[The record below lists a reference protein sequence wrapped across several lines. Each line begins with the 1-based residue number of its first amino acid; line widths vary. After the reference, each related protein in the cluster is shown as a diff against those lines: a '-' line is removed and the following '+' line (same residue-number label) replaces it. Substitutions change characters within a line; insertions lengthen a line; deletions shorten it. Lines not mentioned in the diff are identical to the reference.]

1 MAGESMRDIKTR
13 IRSVESTMQIT
24 KALELVASSRLRG
37 ARERADDVRPYF
49 EAMQT
54 ALSDILSSA
63 PQSHY
68 TKSPSGAEKSC
79 YIVIAGDRGLAGGYN
94 NNIYKKTLET
104 CTDGDIILPLGK
116 KAIEYFR
123 YHHFECLDDTYS
135 KAADISNDD
144 CMEIA
149 DKLTKSFSR
158 GEFSA
163 VYLIYTQFRSI
174 LTHVPTRLQLLPLI
188 PDVSRQD
195 TEAEKS
201 ARQLMIY
208 EPSAEAVL
216 ARLVPQYIAALLSG
230 ALAQS
235 IASELAS
242 RRIAMEAASDNASKI
257 IDTLNLKYNRARQA
271 AITQELTEIMSAA
284 DAQQ

>member
-1 MAGESMRDIKTR
+1 MAGESMRDIKAR

-37 ARERADDVRPYF
+37 ARERAEAVRPYF

-54 ALSDILSSA
+54 ALSTVLFSA
-63 PQSHY
+63 GKTPYAAQ
-68 TKSPSGAEKSC
+68 KKDGKSC

-104 CTDGDIILPLGK
+104 FQEGDTVLPIGK
-116 KAIEYFR
+116 KAVEYFR
-123 YHHFECLDDTYS
+123 YHHVSLLDDAYS
-135 KAADISNDD
+135 KAAEVSNED
-144 CMEIA
+144 CMTIA
-149 DKLTKSFSR
+149 QNLAKAFLNGD
-158 GEFSA
+158 FSA
-163 VYLIYTQFRSI
+163 VHLIYTEFRSV
-174 LTHVPTRLQLLPLI
+174 LTHIPKRLQLLPLI
-188 PDVSRQD
+188 RR
-195 TEAEKS
+195 ES
-201 ARQLMIY
+201 AAPSENKTRQLMIY

-216 ARLVPQYIAALLSG
+216 SRIVPQYLAALLSG

-235 IASELAS
+235 LTSELAS
-242 RRIAMEAASDNASKI
+242 RRIAMEAASGNAEEI
-257 IDTLNLKYNRARQA
+257 INTLNLKYNRARQA